1 VRDFLLAQALP
12 SCTTQSSESAL
23 VRSLG
28 TPYSLDAF
36 LSYKCLSNHHRA
48 FTTAISF
55 AQEPKSFLQA
65 MQHSK
70 WRDAMRAK
78 VDALEST
85 QTWTLTPLPPRK
97 KPIGCK
103 WVYKIKYHLDGSVE
117 RYKARLVAMGY
128 NQQAGLDYTETF
140 APVTKMVTVRS
151 FLALA
156 TSSGRHLHQL
166 DVNNAFLHGNLD
178 EEVYMHLPPSFE

>member
-1 VRDFLLAQALP
+1 
-12 SCTTQSSESAL
+12 
-23 VRSLG
+23 
-28 TPYSLDAF
+28 
-36 LSYKCLSNHHRA
+36 
-48 FTTAISF
+48 
-55 AQEPKSFLQA
+55 
-65 MQHSK
+65 
-70 WRDAMRAK
+70 MRAK

-151 FLALA
+151 FLALT
-156 TSSGRHLHQL
+156 TSCGWHLHQL
-166 DVNNAFLHGNLD
+166 DVNNAFLRGNLD
-178 EEVYMHLPPSFE
+178 EEVYMHLPPSFERKGETRVCKLNKFLYGLKQSSRQWYAKLSSTLINARYK